1 MRYVSLFTGI
11 GGFDLG
17 LDRAGMECVLQ
28 VEQDKHC
35 LKLLRNR
42 WPTVPK
48 MEDVRDV
55 EKIPAVSLVCGGFPC
70 QDLSVAGKRKG
81 LAGERSGL
89 WQEFHR
95 ILRVNAPRWVVIEN
109 VPGLLS
115 SNGGRDFAVI
125 LRGLEKCGY
134 HVAWRVLDLQH
145 WGVPQRRRRVF
156 IVGSLGDG
164 RCAEV
169 LFERDGLPWHPQK
182 GREKRPG
189 LARDVAASLR
199 TGSKNTGGP
208 AGGMWEDGLT
218 VFHENK
224 SSHVTGSDTARSLR
238 AGASHSYQMTVS
250 PTLNASGA
258 GRSRPGGQG
267 AEPEFYVAE
276 VARTIRPSIEG
287 RSGTNSDG
295 TGNFV
300 ARPLKAGG
308 NSRHDESHETYIAST
323 VTSKWAK
330 QNGGPAGSVPKP
342 SHCVPNTVRRL
353 TPLECER
360 LQGFPDGWTEGFADT
375 VRYRMLGNAVGVP
388 VAQWIAGR
396 IVAISEAQQE
406 RQDDNKRGC
415 AAYTSCR

>member
-156 IVGSLGDG
+156 IVASLGNGD
-164 RCAEV
+164 CAKV
-169 LFERDGLPWHPQK
+169 LFESKGLPWYPQK
-182 GREKRPG
+182 GRGKRPG

-238 AGASHSYQMTVS
+238 AGASYSYQMTVFQQNH
-250 PTLNASGA
+250 PTNTGPTGALTAAYGTKWNGNASAFNG
-258 GRSRPGGQG
+258 SLFVFQQHQSPPGHQG
-267 AEPEFYVAE
+267 GTVVAH
-276 VARTIRPSIEG
+276 P
-287 RSGTNSDG
+287 
-295 TGNFV
+295 
-300 ARPLKAGG
+300 
-308 NSRHDESHETYIAST
+308 H
-323 VTSKWAK
+323 
-330 QNGGPAGSVPKP
+330 
-342 SHCVPNTVRRL
+342 TVRRL
-353 TPLECER
+353 TTTECER

-388 VAQWIAGR
+388 VAQWIGER
-396 IVAISEAQQE
+396 ILQ
-406 RQDDNKRGC
+406 
-415 AAYTSCR
+415 